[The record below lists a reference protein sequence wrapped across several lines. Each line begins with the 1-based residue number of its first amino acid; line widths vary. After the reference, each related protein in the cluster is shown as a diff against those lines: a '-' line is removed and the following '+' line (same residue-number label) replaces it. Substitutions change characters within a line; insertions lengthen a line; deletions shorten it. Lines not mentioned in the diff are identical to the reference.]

1 MGIFNERS
9 SLPAKAQPCIIR
21 GWLHKAG
28 EHNSAFKR
36 RYFVLTAD
44 SLAYYKDEGDNLA
57 AGSIV
62 IAGADVEAVL
72 KTQVHLNSR
81 QLDGAPTNR
90 TFYITAANES
100 ERDEWVRALHA
111 AAESRVHMP
120 SMDSSELRSMAA
132 DARAVSAS
140 GAMFT
145 VRVPSYSSPPRQAI
159 LFRVETRDE
168 RDGRVFT
175 AHQRYSEFRALHG
188 ALLPLVL
195 SLAPAFPVPKLVFHT
210 EARR

>member
-140 GAMFT
+140 SVT
-145 VRVPSYSSPPRQAI
+145 HVRRARRWVRRWRLAA
-159 LFRVETRDE
+159 RRAGG
-168 RDGRVFT
+168 GRGW
-175 AHQRYSEFRALHG
+175 ARLALRN
-188 ALLPLVL
+188 
-195 SLAPAFPVPKLVFHT
+195 APAR
-210 EARR
+210 ASIA